1 MTITQLVAAL
11 VVSAT
16 PAAAAHAQTS
26 PRSDSART
34 FTDTAT
40 AGTIALAIALGQVSF
55 NTPVAV
61 ARGVTSRS
69 AAPFPSKSSAEVR
82 SSKTMM
88 TVGVA
93 ALITGAVIG
102 GKPGTVFMVG
112 GGVVGLVGLYKYL
125 Q

>member
-40 AGTIALAIALGQVSF
+40 AGTIALGQVSF